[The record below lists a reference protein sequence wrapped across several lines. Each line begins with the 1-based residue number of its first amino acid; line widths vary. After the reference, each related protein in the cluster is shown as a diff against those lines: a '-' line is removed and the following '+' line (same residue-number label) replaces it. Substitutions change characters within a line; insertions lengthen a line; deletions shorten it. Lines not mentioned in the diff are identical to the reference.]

1 MKKEYK
7 RKYRK
12 MNDTHKEKLS
22 KALKDYWAKIPYEP
36 LETEQENNITNT
48 KTEQ

>member
-1 MKKEYK
+1 ME
-7 RKYRK
+7 RKSRK
-12 MNDTHKEKLS
+12 MSDAQKEKIR

-36 LETEQENNITNT
+36 EQENNITNT